1 MKNDLNDLFIT
12 RIETDTAN
20 NPLYSEMISE
30 TDHEQVLLNILKYSY
45 KRWKNIRVS
54 TPLNLSTALTLSP
67 FTVVIPI
74 GYNKRNK

>member
-30 TDHEQVLLNILKYSY
+30 TDHERVLLNGQFHTIFIQTVEKHS
-45 KRWKNIRVS
+45 RFHPS
-54 TPLNLSTALTLSP
+54 EPLHCTH
-67 FTVVIPI
+67 TVTIHC
-74 GYNKRNK
+74 GNSHWL